1 MIRTV
6 VITGSSTGL
15 GAALALSYADGDRN
29 LGLLARDRN
38 RLERVSVSCQE
49 RGARVEIGTPD
60 VTDYLALRRWMQDF
74 NARHPIDLLI
84 VNAGVFTGNGANGDA
99 ETVDEIDWLVRTNLD
114 GAMMTIAAALPLMR
128 ARKSGRIAIIGSL
141 AAFQPLADAPAYSA
155 SKAGVMSYGEA
166 LREWLLPDNV
176 DVSLIYPGH
185 MRTQQ
190 VAHHVGSLPLIMSAD
205 KAAAK
210 IKRGLDRGRSFIA
223 FPKRLLWLIR
233 AGRLLPWR
241 LRAQLGGT
249 LRFHVSK
256 SSGEVSNRFSLNVRP
271 CLASFVSD
279 AIWRHHSTCAHGT
292 SRHSLRCGI
301 SCAFWVPLPRPGRRR
316 SGRS

>member
-1 MIRTV
+1 
-6 VITGSSTGL
+6 
-15 GAALALSYADGDRN
+15 
-29 LGLLARDRN
+29 
-38 RLERVSVSCQE
+38 
-49 RGARVEIGTPD
+49 
-60 VTDYLALRRWMQDF
+60 
-74 NARHPIDLLI
+74 

-99 ETVDEIDWLVRTNLD
+99 ETVDEIAWLVRTNLD
-114 GAMMTIAAALPLMR
+114 GAMMTIAATLPMMR
-128 ARKSGRIAIIGSL
+128 ARKNGRIAIIGSL
-141 AAFQPLADAPAYSA
+141 AALQPLADAPAYSA

-176 DVSLIYPGH
+176 AVSLIYPGH

-190 VAHHVGSLPLIMSAD
+190 VSHHVGPLPLIISAD

-256 SSGEVSNRFSLNVRP
+256 LPGEVSNRFR
-271 CLASFVSD
+271 
-279 AIWRHHSTCAHGT
+279 
-292 SRHSLRCGI
+292 
-301 SCAFWVPLPRPGRRR
+301 
-316 SGRS
+316 